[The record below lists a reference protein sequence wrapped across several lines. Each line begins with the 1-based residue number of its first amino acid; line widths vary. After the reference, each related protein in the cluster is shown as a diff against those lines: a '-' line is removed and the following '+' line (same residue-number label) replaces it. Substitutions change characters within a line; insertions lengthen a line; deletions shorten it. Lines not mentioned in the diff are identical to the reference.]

1 MVMSPNCVIR
11 GVAFWL
17 SFARD
22 ITMELPPSKP
32 TPYNSPGI
40 APNEVA
46 KVSANEVIT
55 TINLIIN

>member
-1 MVMSPNCVIR
+1 
-11 GVAFWL
+11 L

-40 APNEVA
+40 APNEAA